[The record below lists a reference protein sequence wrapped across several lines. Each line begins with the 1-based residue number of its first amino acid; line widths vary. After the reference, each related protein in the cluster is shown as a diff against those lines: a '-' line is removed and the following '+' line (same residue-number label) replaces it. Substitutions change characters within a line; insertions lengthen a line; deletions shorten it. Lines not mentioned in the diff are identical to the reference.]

1 MSHCSDTD
9 SAADIKP
16 PKPVQTPDRTRRALT
31 LNVQNPS
38 TKVPKSQSPQRYKF
52 KIDIKIQYSDIF
64 LISSSRGQIPV

>member
-1 MSHCSDTD
+1 MIDLQVNFIYRPTSLMSHCSDTD

-38 TKVPKSQSPQRYKF
+38 TKVPKSQSPQRY
-52 KIDIKIQYSDIF
+52 
-64 LISSSRGQIPV
+64 

>member
-38 TKVPKSQSPQRYKF
+38 TKVPKSQSPQRY
-52 KIDIKIQYSDIF
+52 
-64 LISSSRGQIPV
+64 